1 MTETYS
7 VRWVVDPGHGWLEVE
22 LDEAL
27 EAARAVRPISACSYV
42 DLDRGLAYLE
52 EDCDAGIWLEWVAGS
67 SDDDA
72 VRAVALGVEGFH
84 HCDGLA
90 WVRGLESWS
99 WFDRDGVL

>member
-7 VRWVVDPGHGWLEVE
+7 VRWVVDPGHGWLEVD

-27 EAARAVRPISACSYV
+27 EAARSVRPISACAYIE
-42 DLDRGLAYLE
+42 LDNGLAYLE

-72 VRAVALGVEGFH
+72 VRAVALGVEGFY

-90 WVRGLESWS
+90 WVRDLESWS
-99 WFDRDGVL
+99 WFEAVTS